1 MYTAHADTVQMEDIN
16 FSLWGT
22 AVTLQLIKRS
32 PRTILEKKKTYSV
45 QMGGGGEI
53 KENMMLYF

>member
-32 PRTILEKKKTYSV
+32 PRTILEKKKLIPFRWV
-45 QMGGGGEI
+45 EGGR
-53 KENMMLYF
+53 